1 VFVRQVFENLSI
13 IDGGVAICL
22 LDMAPAFQRREHHE
36 QVGCPAAFVL
46 IIIAF
51 GVPWLCW
58 DRHTRLRDK
67 LLRGLVQADHG
78 TIRIM
83 RPVIDLQHVFHGGHE
98 PGVGIRR
105 NDKLLFQVRFKNVF
119 LHPPDRVVADPGN
132 DVQFHDFVFQQTQRP
147 SCAPLGRLRTGQR
160 SEFGLGG
167 TIEDALPGLS
177 GRALRGQHR
186 LEPFFHQLLTNSG
199 NSHEAG
205 VQCRS
210 DPAVAPSFPC
220 LTCIGLQQ
228 DARPGQLPRRV
239 LATLDQAIQTL
250 SLLRAELHDI
260 LFYSDLF
267 RGHESAPS
275 LHRGRI
281 DSDILLN
288 VNDVAD

>member
-1 VFVRQVFENLSI
+1 MFVRQVFENLSI

-36 QVGCPAAFVL
+36 QVGCPVAFVL

-105 NDKLLFQVRFKNVF
+105 NDKLLFQVRFTNVF

-228 DARPGQLPRRV
+228 DAGPGQRSCGV
-239 LATLDQAIQTL
+239 LATLDQSIQTL
-250 SLLRAELHDI
+250 SLCRTELNDI
-260 LFYSDLF
+260 LLSGDLF
-267 RGHESAPS
+267 RGDESAPS
-275 LHRGRI
+275 LRHGAI
-281 DSDILLN
+281 DSDILFI